1 MSHINKI
8 LKDIDSLIIRSRG
21 TSLDQDDTA
30 MLDDAIKRLTGH
42 FHCMLRR
49 SPPWPEPWPEDYL
62 DLEQEYCYKE
72 LDAFYTGFDHG
83 VGSTRIAVMDK
94 RNEFNNMWNATHKK
108 EYHIA
113 NRGRKE

>member
-1 MSHINKI
+1 MTHINKI
-8 LKDIDSLIIRSRG
+8 LKDIDSLILRSRG

-30 MLDDAIKRLTGH
+30 MLDDAMKRLTGH

-62 DLEQEYCYKE
+62 DLEQEYCYVV
-72 LDAFYTGFDHG
+72 LDVFHQTGQQ
-83 VGSTRIAVMDK
+83 RIAVMDK
-94 RNEFNNMWNATHKK
+94 RNEFNRIWNATHK
-108 EYHIA
+108 EEFHIK